1 MSPEI
6 ERLLQLQQL
15 ATTIDEARREIAAH
29 PQRLADAEARL
40 DEATR
45 ALDAAKHRLKTSQD
59 SRRDLEKE
67 AAVFQ
72 GRLTKFKEQLSAVKT
87 NREYTA
93 MQHEIEAAQRD
104 LGVVEEKVLERM
116 MEADAM
122 AADVKQAEAA
132 LAAQK
137 KAIEAEKKTLAEEL
151 VTVEASLKHASD
163 KRAELV
169 AQTDPGLIAR
179 FEQVAKARKGIALS
193 RATYDGLCTACHVRL
208 RPNVFQQVRQNET
221 IIQCDS
227 CQRIMYY
234 LPPPPPVEQAVT
246 HRS

>member
-1 MSPEI
+1 MSPDL
-6 ERLLQLQQL
+6 ERLLKLQQL
-15 ATTIDEARREIAAH
+15 DTTIDEARREIAAH
-29 PQRLADAEARL
+29 PQRLADADARL
-40 DEATR
+40 SAATQ
-45 ALDAAKHRLKTSQD
+45 ALEAAKQRLKTSQD

-104 LGVVEEKVLERM
+104 LGAVEEKVLERM
-116 MEADAM
+116 MEADAV
-122 AADVKQAEAA
+122 AADVNQAEAA

-137 KAIEAEKKTLAEEL
+137 KAIEAEKKTIADDLAI
-151 VTVEASLKHASD
+151 VEASLKDASE
-163 KRAELV
+163 KRAALI
-169 AQTDPGLIAR
+169 AQTDAALISR
-179 FEQVAKARKGIALS
+179 FEQVAKVRKGVALS

-208 RPNVFQQVRQNET
+208 RPHVFQQIRQNDT

-234 LPPPPPVEQAVT
+234 IPPPPPIEQAVT